1 MITKKITVD
10 KNGDVEASLAAMIVQ
25 IAEKFGSTI
34 YCEFD
39 GKRVNAKSIMGMM
52 TLALGKGDEIQV
64 SADGSDESDVI
75 EALEIFLS
83 E

>member
-1 MITKKITVD
+1 MTTKKIMVD

-25 IAEKFGSTI
+25 IAEKFKSTI
-34 YCEFD
+34 YCEYD

-52 TLALGKGDEIQV
+52 MLALGKGDEIEI
-64 SADGSDESDVI
+64 SADGSDESEAV
-75 EALEIFLS
+75 EALEMFLN